1 MPPHAKP
8 AAAPAAA
15 HAAHPSG
22 VKKKRKNKK
31 RSAAQGAA
39 DAPAAPAAPS
49 AAPRPPPAAHP
60 PAPPPTQRPAQ
71 ALPQRSGGAS
81 SSSSRGKG
89 KRGAPSVLQR
99 MREQLQGGH
108 FRALNEQLYT
118 TEGSEALNLM
128 RGDPALYAQY
138 HEGAHLGLE
147 TRHPRAA
154 HRAHE
159 SMRDGSAFHTRRS
172 RFLSPPPRA
181 QAFAGRPSRGRSSP

>member
-22 VKKKRKNKK
+22 VKKRKNKK

-60 PAPPPTQRPAQ
+60 PAAPATQRPAQ
-71 ALPQRSGGAS
+71 ALPHLSGGTV
-81 SSSSRGKG
+81 SSSRGKG